1 MHVGVVGLGTAGAA
15 SAIFLARQGLRVT
28 IFEKTPQEKLSGAG
42 AGIGLQPIGLRVLQ
56 RLGLL
61 EPILDHGHRIDRLH
75 ARTEHGT
82 TVLDLACAPEFLPRL
97 LPTWC
102 GPVILAGSDDG
113 LTRRA
118 PSSDADFRPELFGLG
133 IHRDVLFR
141 ELHAV
146 C

>member
-1 MHVGVVGLGTAGAA
+1 MAFARFPRHRLAKQQQLGCGRRQRCTSGCRYPHRRGMHVGVVGLGTAGAA

-82 TVLDLACAPEFLPRL
+82 TVLDLACAP
-97 LPTWC
+97 
-102 GPVILAGSDDG
+102 S
-113 LTRRA
+113 
-118 PSSDADFRPELFGLG
+118 
-133 IHRDVLFR
+133 
-141 ELHAV
+141 
-146 C
+146 